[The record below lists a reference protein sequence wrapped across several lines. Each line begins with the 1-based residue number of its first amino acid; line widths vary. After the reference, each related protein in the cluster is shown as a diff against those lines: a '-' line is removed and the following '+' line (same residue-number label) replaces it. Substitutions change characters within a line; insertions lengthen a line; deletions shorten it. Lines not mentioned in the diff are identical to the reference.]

1 MQFWDSI
8 DYNKARKVLVIP
20 NITNS
25 SNIEK
30 DSFIDV
36 IYNHI
41 KGLEKYGDYFWH
53 VLIPTGNVTKKLNL
67 PNVKQHQID
76 IPGDMMNQR
85 SFPSD
90 KLISLLRDIDYDVI
104 YSHLP
109 DWVQVGRY
117 RKSVDTKIIGYT
129 HWWEMKSSNG
139 IDRREGK
146 PKWLW
151 LPVELLGVS
160 QMDVCYLNTQDQK
173 NRVLEEAK
181 EWFNDEFVLKLD
193 SILKVWNLGVNSD
206 KIVDTPSKEKENI
219 IVFNHRAAAY
229 KGYPKFLE
237 LMKEYRTQRQDFKV
251 WIPQLNGSPTESWID
266 NTKVPKHEYYER
278 LQRCK
283 VGIQMRQSNYG
294 WSVAATDCLMNG
306 TPMIYQES
314 LCYREI
320 EPNGLFFTQKKD
332 LFKTLDEILDNDNY
346 RIELEIRSIERARE
360 LSNNE
365 NSMLSQLHTEL
376 TNQKGGCYL
385 SKYLLR
391 TN

>member
-36 IYNHI
+36 VYNHI

-90 KLISLLRDIDYDVI
+90 KLISLLRDIEYDVI

-320 EPNGLFFTQKKD
+320 EPNGLFFTQKTD
-332 LFKTLDEILDNDNY
+332 LFKMLDEILDNDKY
-346 RIELEIRSIERARE
+346 RIELELNAINRVKE
-360 LSNNE
+360 LSLNE
-365 NSMLSQLHTEL
+365 FNMLSELHKNL
-376 TNQKGGCYL
+376 TK
-385 SKYLLR
+385 
-391 TN
+391 

>member
-8 DYNKARKVLVIP
+8 DYKNSKKVLVIP

-41 KGLEKYGDYFWH
+41 KGLERYGDYFWH
-53 VLIPTGNVTKKLNL
+53 ILVPTDNVTKKLNL

-90 KLISLLRDIDYDVI
+90 KLISILRDVEYDII

-117 RKSVDTKIIGYT
+117 KKSIDTPIIGYC
-129 HWWEMKSSNG
+129 HWWEMKSANG
-139 IDRREGK
+139 VDRRPGK
-146 PKWLW
+146 AKWLW
-151 LPVELLGVS
+151 LPIELLGVS

-173 NRVLEEAK
+173 NRVLDEAR
-181 EWFNDEFVLKLD
+181 ELFNEEFVKKLD
-193 SILKVWNLGVNSD
+193 SILTVWNLGVHTD
-206 KIVDTPSKEKENI
+206 KIIETPSNIKRNI
-219 IVFNHRAAAY
+219 IVFNHRAAGY
-229 KGYPKFLE
+229 KGYPKFIE
-237 LMKEYRTQRQDFKV
+237 LMREYRERRDDFVV
-251 WIPQLNGSPTESWID
+251 WVPQLNGTPPENWID
-266 NTKVPKHEYYER
+266 NSKSPKHEYYQR
-278 LQRCK
+278 LQECK
-283 VGIQMRQSNYG
+283 VGVQMRQTNYG
-294 WSVAATDCLMNG
+294 WSVSATDCLMNG
-306 TPMIYQES
+306 TPMIYQDS

-320 EPNGLFFTQKKD
+320 EPDGLFFSKKVEFFD
-332 LFKTLDEILDNDNY
+332 MMDKMLDDDVFRREREIISL
-346 RIELEIRSIERARE
+346 SRARE

-365 NSMLSQLHTEL
+365 STMLLDLHKKM
-376 TNQKGGCYL
+376 NNIK
-385 SKYLLR
+385 
-391 TN
+391 